1 MDPTLP
7 ARGLPNTGR
16 WSLRLAPRR
25 DNTVDD
31 LPHRPPASVADFLSV
46 SQAALERWDDRGRTL
61 ASPCAP
67 YISPD
72 YPRLQSTDCP
82 FPSRISHPFQMEVAR
97 PQRQVA
103 QRRRLGSW
111 RLLHQHGWRERG
123 RARSAYRGSMMVM
136 RTRAYWRGGRWR
148 GYLRQNCHSEASHRP
163 QYPKPHPTPHS

>member
-72 YPRLQSTDCP
+72 YPRLQNTDCP

-103 QRRRLGSW
+103 LAAQTRQLAPPSPARVEG
-111 RLLHQHGWRERG
+111 RG
-123 RARSAYRGSMMVM
+123 RAWSAYRGSMMVM
-136 RTRAYWRGGRWR
+136 RTRAVLAWGEMARVSAA
-148 GYLRQNCHSEASHRP
+148 NCHSEASHRP